1 MSRARAQ
8 GVPWVSVETNADETE
23 VNTAIWE
30 FELWDAILRPA
41 EIHERSEIP
50 F

>member
-1 MSRARAQ
+1 MNRTRAQ
-8 GVPWVSVETNADETE
+8 GVLWVSVETNADETE
-23 VNTAIWE
+23 GHTAVWE

-41 EIHERSEIP
+41 EIHVRSEIP